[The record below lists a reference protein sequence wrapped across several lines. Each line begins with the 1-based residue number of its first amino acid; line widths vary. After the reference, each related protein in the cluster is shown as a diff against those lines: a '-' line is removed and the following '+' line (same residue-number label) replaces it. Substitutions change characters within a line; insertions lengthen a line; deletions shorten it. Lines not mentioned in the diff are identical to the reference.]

1 MITMFKTNLP
11 QKSSILLLGSPGV
24 GLLEFELGM
33 VKEYLD
39 DGEPVVFVVMDM
51 LPKDLLSV
59 MQRFGISLDRL
70 GSDLFIIDYH
80 SSLLGNTE
88 ERDTFERRK
97 VRRIHDL
104 EGIMFNVANIYEEV
118 KRPLRVFVHTLSTLF
133 LYNQPG
139 VVLKFF
145 QISASRIRSEYGTA
159 IVAVHEGVHDEKSV
173 NHLVA
178 LADGV
183 IELGFDANLNRML
196 RVRHM
201 RGTTSPCHWMP
212 FEIMPCEAEKTLPVL
227 LWK

>member
-1 MITMFKTNLP
+1 MFKTNLP

-39 DGEPVVFVVMDM
+39 NDEPVVFVIMDM
-51 LPKDLLSV
+51 LPKDLISL
-59 MQRFGISLDRL
+59 MQRFGISQDSL
-70 GSDLFIIDYH
+70 GNGLYIIDYH
-80 SSLLGNTE
+80 SSLLGNTDD
-88 ERDTFERRK
+88 RDTYERRK
-97 VRRIHDL
+97 VRRITDL

-118 KRPLRVFVHTLSTLF
+118 KRPLRIFVHTLSTLF

-159 IVAVHEGVHDEKSV
+159 IVAVHEGVHDDKSV

-201 RGTTSPCHWMP
+201 RGTTAPCHWMP
-212 FEIMPCEAEKTLPVL
+212 FQITPARDDNQTPVL